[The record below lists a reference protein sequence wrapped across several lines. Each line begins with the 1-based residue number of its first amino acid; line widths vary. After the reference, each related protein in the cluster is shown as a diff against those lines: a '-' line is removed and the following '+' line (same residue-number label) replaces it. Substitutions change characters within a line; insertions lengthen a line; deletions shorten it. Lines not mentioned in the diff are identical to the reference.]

1 MNQAKWQPVSR
12 NGNSRNCEASGG
24 INQRTTRPLLWLLPV
39 ICMLLL
45 ASAALADNKVMAEL
59 QFQGKDAAKDSGV
72 WVDGEY
78 VGYLKELHGS
88 KKVMLLPGDH
98 MIVVRQDGYEDFVQH
113 VMLQPN
119 EVRQIFVVM
128 EKAATAPLSDV
139 TATVKI
145 AINPSRAAVFLD
157 GEFVGHAGEF
167 EGAGRGLLVSP
178 GKHRIKVAL
187 PGYQTFETDISPIA
201 NQKVQ
206 VKTELAKSSGAPSG
220 PLVEGGEANPTPP
233 AENPQ
238 PNVTVPQGAPP
249 PGSDNTTPPSN
260 SPQQ

>member
-1 MNQAKWQPVSR
+1 MNRTSKDAY
-12 NGNSRNCEASGG
+12 ASGRLRLPR
-24 INQRTTRPLLWLLPV
+24 IHPLLCVLPV
-39 ICMLLL
+39 ICALLL
-45 ASAALADNKVMAEL
+45 TTAALADNKVMAEL
-59 QFQGKDAAKDSGV
+59 QFQGKTNVEKDSGV
-72 WVDGEY
+72 WIDGEY
-78 VGYLKELHGS
+78 VGYLKELHGE
-88 KKVMLLPGDH
+88 KKVLLLPGDH

-113 VMLQPN
+113 VMLQPH
-119 EVRQIFVVM
+119 EVRQVLVVM
-128 EKAATAPLSDV
+128 EKAATAPLSSV

-201 NQKVQ
+201 NQKVE
-206 VKTELAKSSGAPSG
+206 VKTDLAKSGSPPSG

-238 PNVTVPQGAPP
+238 PNVPVPQGAPP
-249 PGSDNTTPPSN
+249 PDNPQPSN
-260 SPQQ
+260 PPQQ

>member
-1 MNQAKWQPVSR
+1 MNRTRWQPDSMDETSNNACQNLR
-12 NGNSRNCEASGG
+12 MGLKMRK
-24 INQRTTRPLLWLLPV
+24 LLWLMPAIFV
-39 ICMLLL
+39 AFML
-45 ASAALADNKVMAEL
+45 AAAFANDNQVMAEL
-59 QFQGKDAAKDSGV
+59 QFQAKNNTEKDSGV
-72 WVDGEY
+72 WIDGQY

-98 MIVVRQDGYEDFVQH
+98 MVVVRQDGYEDFVQH
-113 VMLQPN
+113 VMLQPK

-128 EKAATAPLSDV
+128 EKAVTGPPSET

-201 NQKVQ
+201 NQKVE
-206 VKTELAKSSGAPSG
+206 VKTDLAKSAGAPSG
-220 PLVEGGEANPTPP
+220 PLVEGGDTTPTPP

-238 PNVTVPQGAPP
+238 PQAN
-249 PGSDNTTPPSN
+249 TPP
-260 SPQQ
+260 QQ